1 MHSTGSRWERD
12 KCVISYHNSQQCY
25 LVGDLEEKSQDQ
37 QVDSSWD
44 QWIFVLNDVPM
55 HHVDV
60 ELLHWISEQ
69 FDMRSPKLLWFI
81 LWGTR
86 MFVQNIIALH
96 PTFVKIYHS
105 WTNWRNDIKCFP
117 QAECILVV
125 EMNAAAFDSVV
136 CEMNKPVKKCLWIP
150 IFGL

>member
-1 MHSTGSRWERD
+1 M
-12 KCVISYHNSQQCY
+12 ISYHNSQQCY

-69 FDMRSPKLLWFI
+69 FDMRSPKLL
-81 LWGTR
+81 
-86 MFVQNIIALH
+86 
-96 PTFVKIYHS
+96 
-105 WTNWRNDIKCFP
+105 
-117 QAECILVV
+117 
-125 EMNAAAFDSVV
+125 
-136 CEMNKPVKKCLWIP
+136 
-150 IFGL
+150 